1 MSKQAV
7 TDRITM
13 SNQSVTKLDAF
24 HALGD
29 ATRRALLELLRAA
42 PRTVNDLARTFP
54 MSRPAIS
61 KHLRILRQAGL
72 VIERRRGRNR
82 YYRLVPEAVEAVADW
97 VATLRRPIRPGD
109 AVPGSPEPA
118 KSPSAPRGPDWAPW
132 S

>member
-1 MSKQAV
+1 
-7 TDRITM
+7 M
-13 SNQSVTKLDAF
+13 SNQEVTRIDPF

-29 ATRRALLELLRAA
+29 PTRRALLELLRAA
-42 PRTVNDLARTFP
+42 PRTVNDLARAFP
-54 MSRPAIS
+54 TSRPAIS

-72 VIERRRGRNR
+72 VAERRRGRNR
-82 YYRLVPEAVEAVADW
+82 LYRLVPEAVEAVADW

-118 KSPSAPRGPDWAPW
+118 RAPTSSRGPDWAPW

>member
-1 MSKQAV
+1 
-7 TDRITM
+7 M
-13 SNQSVTKLDAF
+13 SNLSVTELDPF

-29 ATRRALLELLRAA
+29 PTRRALLELLRAA

-118 KSPSAPRGPDWAPW
+118 RAPSGPRGPDWAPW